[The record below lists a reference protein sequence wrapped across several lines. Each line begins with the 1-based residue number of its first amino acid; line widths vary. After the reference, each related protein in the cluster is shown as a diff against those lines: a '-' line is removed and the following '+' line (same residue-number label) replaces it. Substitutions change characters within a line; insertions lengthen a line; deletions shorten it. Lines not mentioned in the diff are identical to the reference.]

1 MNRQGWRQRS
11 KRESATAPRGQ
22 NGRVLAWIL
31 ASFGFLVVGLA
42 GGTALYAWR
51 ADLGWTVPLACFAAY
66 LLAFRRGMVLWNPE
80 IDRTWRDSLRVRP
93 PAQSR
98 KDAWNPEATLR
109 LPRPDEEQPTGPPLR
124 VVR

>member
-11 KRESATAPRGQ
+11 KRESATASRGK
-22 NGRVLAWIL
+22 NGAALAWIL
-31 ASFGFLVVGLA
+31 ASFGFLVVGVA

-66 LLAFRRGMVLWNPE
+66 LLAFRRGILLWNPE
-80 IDRTWRDSLRVRP
+80 IDRTRRDYLWVRP
-93 PAQSR
+93 PADLR
-98 KDAWNPEATLR
+98 KDGRDPDATVR
-109 LPRPDEEQPTGPPLR
+109 LPRPGTEQQSAPPLR